1 MKTTRKRVAIFSK
14 KSEIYYHSK
23 MCCPAFNSFSSATHS
38 FSSAIHSFWVQLT
51 LFWVQLTLFWVKMV
65 SCTRKRVNC
74 TRKRVKRRTT
84 HFRVVVNF
92 TLFWENC
99 HSFSSGFHYFLNGFT
114 LFWVVF
120 HSFSSESQFT
130 RKRVILFTRLHLESI
145 ASKLHTKIVL
155 FRGFHTEFFSPY
167 NLEWFN

>member
-1 MKTTRKRVAIFSK
+1 MKFTATRKCVVLRSTLFR
-14 KSEIYYHSK
+14 
-23 MCCPAFNSFSSATHS
+23 
-38 FSSAIHSFWVQLT
+38 VQLT
-51 LFWVQLTLFWVKMV
+51 LFRVQSTLFECNSLFFECNSLFFWVKMV